1 MRDRRTIRLQPQ
13 DWTRVLAQY
22 RAPNTGRSVF
32 ELTITVVPFVVLWV
46 AAWHALSISVWIST
60 SLAILNAAFLVRL
73 FIIMHDCG
81 HGAFF
86 KSRVLCNWTGRFL
99 GVLALTPYDVWRQ
112 THAIHHSS
120 TGNLDRRGI
129 GDLPTLTVDEYV
141 NRKWI
146 GRALYR
152 LVRHP
157 LFMFGVVPIYTF
169 FILYRLPAGLMHA
182 GWRYWL
188 SAMATNVVIATVLGG
203 VYWVGGVDAL
213 LFVFLPTMF
222 LAASIGVWLFY
233 IQHQFEHT
241 TWEHE
246 EQWKLQ
252 HAAFYGSSHYA
263 LPGPLRWF
271 TANVG
276 VHHVHHMA
284 SRIPFYRLDE
294 VLRDHGE
301 LAECQR
307 VTLYES
313 LHCARLHLWDE
324 SRQRLLTFSEA
335 LSQAKPA

>member
-1 MRDRRTIRLQPQ
+1 M
-13 DWTRVLAQY
+13 
-22 RAPNTGRSVF
+22 
-32 ELTITVVPFVVLWV
+32 
-46 AAWHALSISVWIST
+46 SISVWIST

-169 FILYRLPAGLMHA
+169 FILYRLPVGLMHA

-203 VYWVGGVDAL
+203 VYSVGGVDAL